1 MSIAFASSAE
11 SPAGGVC
18 IPARFMFRLFIARL
32 SAGHWALM
40 GCPLAV
46 DFGFLD
52 ATEKHKNSSA

>member
-11 SPAGGVC
+11 SPAGSVC
-18 IPARFMFRLFIARL
+18 IPVRFVFRRLIARL
-32 SAGHWALM
+32 SVGHWALM

-52 ATEKHKNSSA
+52 ATEKHMKSNA